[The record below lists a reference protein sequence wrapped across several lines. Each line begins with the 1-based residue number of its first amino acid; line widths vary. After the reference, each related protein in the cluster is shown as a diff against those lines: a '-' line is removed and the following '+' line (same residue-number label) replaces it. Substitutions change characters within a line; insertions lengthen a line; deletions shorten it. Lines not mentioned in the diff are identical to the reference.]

1 MTLDKTR
8 KNTDFT
14 AKMKEYRKK
23 EKAMYNVGFI
33 GMGNMGTAILKGLLK
48 TYRPDQLVFTQPTEA
63 KGKRTEAETG
73 VKYAATNEEV
83 AKNAE
88 ILVLAVKPQFYN
100 SVLPEIGE
108 VLAKDAI
115 VISLAPGVTIDS
127 IREKLGGK
135 GRIVRC
141 MPNTPAMIGEGMTG
155 VCYDETL
162 FSEKERKDIQ
172 DIFESFGEMQLVPEH
187 LMDVVTCL
195 SGSSPAYVYM
205 FIEALADAGVKH
217 GMPRAAAYKF
227 AAKAVAGSAEMVLKT
242 GKHPAELKDNVC
254 SPGGTTIAGVAA
266 LEEYGLRNAVIK
278 ASDACYDVCT
288 AMKDKK

>member
-1 MTLDKTR
+1 
-8 KNTDFT
+8 
-14 AKMKEYRKK
+14 
-23 EKAMYNVGFI
+23 MYHVGFI

-48 TYRPDQLVFTQPTEA
+48 TYRPEQLAFTQPTEA
-63 KGKRTEAETG
+63 KGKKTEAETG
-73 VKYAATNEEV
+73 VKYVASNAALAENS
-83 AKNAE
+83 E

-115 VISLAPGVTIDS
+115 VISLAPGVTIDT
-127 IREKLGGK
+127 IHEKLGQK

-155 VCYDETL
+155 VSYDESQ
-162 FSEKERKDIQ
+162 FSEEEKKNIR
-172 DIFESFGEMQLVPEH
+172 DIFESFGEMELVPEH

-288 AMKDKK
+288 AMKSKK